1 MQEIPIYLFTGFMD
15 SGKTT
20 LIKETLLE
28 NGFADQGKS
37 LIICCE
43 DGEVEYDE
51 AELKKI
57 NASLVMVENEE
68 DFTADFLNAINMKY
82 LPDQVFIEY
91 NGTWEWIRSP
101 RRSFRA
107 GGWWCSPLRPWMRPP
122 LICILPICAR

>member
-43 DGEVEYDE
+43 DGEVE
-51 AELKKI
+51 
-57 NASLVMVENEE
+57 M
-68 DFTADFLNAINMKY
+68 
-82 LPDQVFIEY
+82 
-91 NGTWEWIRSP
+91 
-101 RRSFRA
+101 
-107 GGWWCSPLRPWMRPP
+107 MRQS
-122 LICILPICAR
+122 

>member
-1 MQEIPIYLFTGFMD
+1 MAE
-15 SGKTT
+15 TT

-101 RRSFRA
+101 RRSFARVD
-107 GGWWCSPLRPWMRPP
+107 GGAVPCDRGCDHL
-122 LICILPICAR
+122 

>member
-43 DGEVEYDE
+43 DGD
-51 AELKKI
+51 KKG
-57 NASLVMVENEE
+57 NTEP
-68 DFTADFLNAINMKY
+68 TAKKAAN
-82 LPDQVFIEY
+82 
-91 NGTWEWIRSP
+91 
-101 RRSFRA
+101 
-107 GGWWCSPLRPWMRPP
+107 
-122 LICILPICAR
+122 

>member
-57 NASLVMVENEE
+57 NASLVMVE
-68 DFTADFLNAINMKY
+68 M
-82 LPDQVFIEY
+82 
-91 NGTWEWIRSP
+91 WR
-101 RRSFRA
+101 
-107 GGWWCSPLRPWMRPP
+107 MRKILL
-122 LICILPICAR
+122 LIFSMPSI